1 MTPATEAD
9 IITTAVLRN
18 ALIYAAEEM
27 GIIVRNASFSP
38 NIKERLD
45 HSCALF
51 DAGGRLIAQ
60 AEHIPVHLGSLPEGI
75 CNTLDYLAAI
85 GERFEPGDMWV
96 LNDPYIAGT
105 HLNDLTLIRPIFL
118 DATGNLPHSSLKKEE
133 PVLVG
138 FAASKAHHTDVGG
151 RVPGSMSGDAT
162 ELFQEGLILPPLR
175 LMRANIIDE
184 SVVRLICANSRTPE
198 ARAGDL
204 KAQIAGNLRGEL
216 RLLEAVKRYG
226 LAVFRAAVERML
238 DESERQVRACLAAL
252 PPGRYSAEDVLDP
265 QYPGEPPITLRVTL
279 TIGDG
284 TLVVDYTGTDAEVP
298 APINAVH
305 GVTLAAVYYVLRC
318 VTDPTIPMNEGCFRP
333 VTVHVPE
340 GTVLHPQ
347 RPAPVAGGNV
357 ETSMRNADVL
367 LRAFAAVV
375 PDRVPASCGGTMTNL
390 MVGGPGWAFY
400 ETIGVGMGGR
410 PGMDGIDGIQCNM
423 TNTLNTPIEAL
434 ERAFPVRVTRYEFRE
449 GSAGAGQWR
458 GGCGLERTWELLG
471 DTATVSLLAD
481 RVHHAPPGLR
491 GGHPGL
497 PASYTIIRDGQEQP
511 MPARGT
517 ATLRHGDTVV
527 LRTPGGGGYG
537 PPERRDP
544 HAVLADVRNGLV
556 TLEEA
561 QAVYR
566 VALRAGDT
574 GLEIDMAATE
584 RLRQG

>member
-1 MTPATEAD
+1 MTATPEAD
-9 IITTAVLRN
+9 VITTAVLRN
-18 ALIYAAEEM
+18 ALVYAAEEM
-27 GIIVRNASFSP
+27 GIVVRNASFSP

-51 DAGGRLIAQ
+51 DATGRLIAQ

-75 CNTLDYLAAI
+75 HNTLDYLARV
-85 GERFEPGDMWV
+85 GEPFAPGDMWL

-118 DATGNLPHSSLKKEE
+118 NEVAQPCPGPLGPGAQTSIRPGAQEE
-133 PVLVG
+133 GLILIG
-138 FAASKAHHTDVGG
+138 FAASKAHHTDIGG

-175 LMRANIIDE
+175 LMRDNVIDE
-184 SVVRLICANSRTPE
+184 SLVRLICANSRTPE

-204 KAQIAGNLRGEL
+204 KAQIAGNLRGEQ
-216 RLLEAVKRYG
+216 RLLEAVNRYG
-226 LAVFRAAVERML
+226 LEVFRAAVERML
-238 DESERQVRACLAAL
+238 DESERQMRACLAAL
-252 PPGRYSAEDVLDP
+252 PPGRYSAKDVLDP
-265 QYPGEPPITLRVTL
+265 QRPGEPPITLRVTL

-284 TLVVDYTGTDAEVP
+284 ALTVDYAGTDAEVA

-305 GVTLAAVYYVLRC
+305 GVTLAAVYYALRA
-318 VTDPTIPMNEGCFRP
+318 VTDPAIPMNEGCFRP
-333 VTVHVPE
+333 VTVQVPE
-340 GTVLHPQ
+340 GTVLHPR

-367 LRAFAAVV
+367 LRAFAAAV

-390 MVGGPGWAFY
+390 MAGGPGWAFY

-410 PGMDGIDGIQCNM
+410 PGMDGLDGIQCNM

-434 ERAFPVRVTRYEFRE
+434 ERDFPVRVTRYEFRE

-458 GGCGLERTWELLG
+458 GGCGLERAWELLG
-471 DTATVSLLAD
+471 DTAIVSLLAD
-481 RVHHAPPGLR
+481 RVHHAPPGLH
-491 GGHPGL
+491 GGYPGQ
-497 PASYTIIRDGQEQP
+497 PASYTIVRNGQEQP
-511 MPARGT
+511 LPARGT
-517 ATLRHGDTVV
+517 VTLRRGDIVA

-544 HAVLADVRNGLV
+544 TAVRADIRDGLI
-556 TLEEA
+556 TPDEA
-561 QAVYR
+561 RAVYR
-566 VALRAGDT
+566 IALGDT
-574 GLEIDMAATE
+574 DDPAL
-584 RLRQG
+584 